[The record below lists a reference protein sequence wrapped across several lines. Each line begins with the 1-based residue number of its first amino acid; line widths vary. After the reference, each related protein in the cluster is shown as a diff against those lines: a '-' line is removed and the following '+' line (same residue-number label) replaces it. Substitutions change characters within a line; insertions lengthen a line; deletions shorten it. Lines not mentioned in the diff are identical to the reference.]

1 MALWALMRTGAEHI
15 FHIALTQEWED
26 AKLVGEYRVSTLG
39 ATVED
44 VGYVHGSFRDQV
56 ERIGSSLCS
65 NVSEPVIVL
74 QIDPNRL
81 SVPVRVENLEG
92 GSEPFPHI
100 YGPLAIDAVVATMPA
115 QMDSQRFVVA
125 WDDDR

>member
-1 MALWALMRTGAEHI
+1 MRTGAEHI